1 MQSSLRS
8 SYECVRQFSETDF
21 LEALKK
27 MTVLTLIIHG
37 DDDQIVPTAPIVPIV
52 PIAPSAMAAA
62 KILKNFRLE
71 IYKGGLHAIPKM
83 NKDKLNA
90 DLLAF
95 LKQACPR

>member
-37 DDDQIVPTAPIVPIV
+37 DDDQIVPTAPIAPIA

-71 IYKGGLHAIPKM
+71 IYKGGLHAMPQM

-90 DLLAF
+90 DFLAF
-95 LKQACPR
+95 LKQA

>member
-37 DDDQIVPTAPIVPIV
+37 DDDQIVPTAPI
-52 PIAPSAMAAA
+52 APSAMAAT

-71 IYKGGLHAIPKM
+71 IYKGGLHAMPQM

-90 DLLAF
+90 DFLAF
-95 LKQACPR
+95 LKQA

>member
-37 DDDQIVPTAPIVPIV
+37 DDDQIVPTAPTVL
-52 PIAPSAMAAA
+52 IAPSAMAAA

>member
-37 DDDQIVPTAPIVPIV
+37 DDDQIVPTAPTAPTAPTV

-71 IYKGGLHAIPKM
+71 IYKGGLHAMPQM

-90 DLLAF
+90 DFLAF
-95 LKQACPR
+95 LKQA

>member
-37 DDDQIVPTAPIVPIV
+37 DDDQIGPTAPTAPTV

-71 IYKGGLHAIPKM
+71 IYKGGLHAMPQM

-90 DLLAF
+90 DFLAF
-95 LKQACPR
+95 LKQA

>member
-21 LEALKK
+21 LEDLKK
-27 MTVLTLIIHG
+27 MTLPTLIIHS
-37 DDDQIVPTAPIVPIV
+37 DDDQIVPTAPIAPIA

-71 IYKGGLHAIPKM
+71 IYKGGLHAIPQM

-90 DLLAF
+90 DFLAF
-95 LKQACPR
+95 LKQA

>member
-52 PIAPSAMAAA
+52 PIVPIAPSAMAAA
-62 KILKNFRLE
+62 KILKNNRLE
-71 IYKGGLHAIPKM
+71 IYKGGSHAIPQM
-83 NKDKLNA
+83 NKDKLNG

-95 LKQACPR
+95 SKQA